1 MKITVLTENNARIDN
16 YLLSE
21 PGLSLLIEAK
31 DKKILFDTGYSDEM
45 NQIIGTQML
54 IAFSQVGNK
63 YSLDFFETSDSM

>member
-31 DKKILFDTGYSDEM
+31 DKFFLILD
-45 NQIIGTQML
+45 IQMCL
-54 IAFSQVGNK
+54 
-63 YSLDFFETSDSM
+63 

>member
-1 MKITVLTENNARIDN
+1 
-16 YLLSE
+16 
-21 PGLSLLIEAK
+21 
-31 DKKILFDTGYSDEM
+31 M

>member
-31 DKKILFDTGYSDEM
+31 DKKFFLILD
-45 NQIIGTQML
+45 IQMCL
-54 IAFSQVGNK
+54 
-63 YSLDFFETSDSM
+63 

>member
-31 DKKILFDTGYSDEM
+31 DKKILFDTGYSDVYKKCR
-45 NQIIGTQML
+45 NARAG
-54 IAFSQVGNK
+54 FGR
-63 YSLDFFETSDSM
+63 YY